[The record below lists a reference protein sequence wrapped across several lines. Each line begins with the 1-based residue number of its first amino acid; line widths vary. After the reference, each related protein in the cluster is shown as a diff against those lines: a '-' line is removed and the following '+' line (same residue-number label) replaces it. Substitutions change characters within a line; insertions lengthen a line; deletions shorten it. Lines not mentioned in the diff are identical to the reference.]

1 MHWMKA
7 IFWILHLEPD
17 RWSVRFLPVTPIER
31 DDVMNWDILEGKWKQ
46 FTGSAKENWGK
57 LTDDDLDQAAG
68 KRDIL
73 VGKIQEKYGI
83 ARDEAEKQVDD
94 WSSKI

>member
-1 MHWMKA
+1 
-7 IFWILHLEPD
+7 
-17 RWSVRFLPVTPIER
+17 
-31 DDVMNWDILEGKWKQ
+31 MNWDILEGKWKQ

-83 ARDEAEKQVDD
+83 ARDEAEKQVDE
-94 WSSKI
+94 WSSKM